1 MSEIDALF
9 ITPPSRLEVYQ
20 GLSNEYAAI
29 EPPVWSSLI
38 ANYLLKRNYIVEIL
52 DSEAEN
58 LTHDQTTE
66 KILTINP
73 KLAIFMIYGQQ
84 PSASTQCMSS
94 GRKTCLKL
102 NELSSKAIKT
112 IVVGTHSSAL
122 PKKTLDEEPYDFVCQ
137 GEGPLTIEKLIEF
150 KIIPIINENDV
161 VSTEELEGEKFGDND
176 TLSAFVSNI
185 IDANLLIIL
194 SSIEGL
200 FTTDPNRYPQSA
212 KLISEIKNV
221 GIRDID
227 SLGGPT
233 TNNRGTGGM
242 NTKLKAIELAS
253 VSGTDVII
261 ASGKNP
267 DNILKII
274 NGEKIGT
281 FFPAKLKIIE
291 RKKRWL
297 LNNMSRSKSLTVD
310 EGAKNAILQ
319 NNTSLLPP
327 GIISVSGSFK
337 AGEVVCILDKKKQLI
352 ACGITSYSNKEINKI
367 KGKQSTDIINNLGY
381 IHTEEIIHK
390 NNLVNL

>member
-1 MSEIDALF
+1 MKYKRIV
-9 ITPPSRLEVYQ
+9 IKIGT
-20 GLSNEYAAI
+20 
-29 EPPVWSSLI
+29 SLI
-38 ANYLLKRNYIVEIL
+38 
-52 DSEAEN
+52 
-58 LTHDQTTE
+58 TE
-66 KILTINP
+66 KDGNLNSKFISNLSKICE
-73 KLAIFMIYGQQ
+73 KLIKLNYEIVLI
-84 PSASTQCMSS
+84 SS
-94 GRKTCLKL
+94 GAVGAGIQLIDKKL
-102 NELSSKAIKT
+102 IDNINQKQTSVKQVLASLGQPYLMKHYQEIFNKSDIKT
-112 IVVGTHSSAL
+112 SQILLTRKEITEDKSTYINI
-122 PKKTLDEEPYDFVCQ
+122 KN
-137 GEGPLTIEKLIEF
+137 TIEKLIEF
-150 KIIPIINENDV
+150 NIIPIINENDV

-176 TLSAFVSNI
+176 TLSSFVSNM

-200 FTTDPNRYPQSA
+200 FTTDPNLYPQSA
-212 KLISEIKNV
+212 KLITEIKNV
-221 GIRDID
+221 GIQDID
-227 SLGGPT
+227 SLGGPSSD
-233 TNNRGTGGM
+233 NLGTGGM
-242 NTKLKAIELAS
+242 DAKLKAIEMAS

-267 DNILKII
+267 ENILKII

-310 EGAKNAILQ
+310 QGAKNAILN
-319 NNTSLLPP
+319 NNTSLLPA

-337 AGEVVCILDKKKQLI
+337 AGEVVSILDKAKQLI

-367 KGKQSTDIINNLGY
+367 KGKQSKEIINYLGY

>member
-1 MSEIDALF
+1 MKYKRIV
-9 ITPPSRLEVYQ
+9 IKIGT
-20 GLSNEYAAI
+20 
-29 EPPVWSSLI
+29 SLI
-38 ANYLLKRNYIVEIL
+38 
-52 DSEAEN
+52 
-58 LTHDQTTE
+58 TE
-66 KILTINP
+66 KDGNLNSKFISNLSKICE
-73 KLAIFMIYGQQ
+73 KLIKLNYEIVLI
-84 PSASTQCMSS
+84 SS
-94 GRKTCLKL
+94 GAVGAGMQLIDKKIIDNTNQKQTSVKQVLASLGQPYLMKHYQEIF
-102 NELSSKAIKT
+102 NKSDIKT
-112 IVVGTHSSAL
+112 SQILLTRKEITEDKSTYINI
-122 PKKTLDEEPYDFVCQ
+122 KN
-137 GEGPLTIEKLIEF
+137 TIEKLIEF
-150 KIIPIINENDV
+150 NIIPIINENDV

-176 TLSAFVSNI
+176 TLSSFVSNM

-200 FTTDPNRYPQSA
+200 FTTDPNLYPQSA
-212 KLISEIKNV
+212 KLITEIKNV
-221 GIRDID
+221 GIQDID
-227 SLGGPT
+227 SLGGPSS
-233 TNNRGTGGM
+233 NNLGTGGM
-242 NTKLKAIELAS
+242 DAKLKAIEMAS

-267 DNILKII
+267 ENILKII

-310 EGAKNAILQ
+310 QGAKNAILN
-319 NNTSLLPP
+319 NNTSLLPA

-337 AGEVVCILDKKKQLI
+337 AGEVVSILDKAKQLI

-367 KGKQSTDIINNLGY
+367 KGKQSKEIINYLGY

>member
-1 MSEIDALF
+1 MKYKRIV
-9 ITPPSRLEVYQ
+9 IKIGT
-20 GLSNEYAAI
+20 
-29 EPPVWSSLI
+29 SLI
-38 ANYLLKRNYIVEIL
+38 
-52 DSEAEN
+52 
-58 LTHDQTTE
+58 TE
-66 KILTINP
+66 KDGDLNYKFISDLSEVCK
-73 KLAIFMIYGQQ
+73 KLIELNYEIVLI
-84 PSASTQCMSS
+84 SS
-94 GRKTCLKL
+94 GAVGAGMQLINKKL
-102 NELSSKAIKT
+102 IDNINQKQTSVKQVLASLGQPYLMKHYQEIFNKLDIKT
-112 IVVGTHSSAL
+112 SQILLTRKEITEDKSTYL
-122 PKKTLDEEPYDFVCQ
+122 NIKN
-137 GEGPLTIEKLIEF
+137 TIEKLIEF

-176 TLSAFVSNI
+176 TLSSFVSNI

-200 FTTDPNRYPQSA
+200 FTTDPNLYPQSA

-221 GIRDID
+221 GIQDID

-233 TNNRGTGGM
+233 TSNLGTGGM
-242 NTKLKAIELAS
+242 NAKLKAIELAS

-337 AGEVVCILDKKKQLI
+337 AGEVLCILDKEKQLI

-367 KGKQSTDIINNLGY
+367 KGKQSKDIINNLGY

>member
-1 MSEIDALF
+1 MKYKRIV
-9 ITPPSRLEVYQ
+9 IKIGT
-20 GLSNEYAAI
+20 
-29 EPPVWSSLI
+29 SLI
-38 ANYLLKRNYIVEIL
+38 
-52 DSEAEN
+52 
-58 LTHDQTTE
+58 TE
-66 KILTINP
+66 KDGDLNYKFISNLSKVCM
-73 KLAIFMIYGQQ
+73 KLIELNYEIVLI
-84 PSASTQCMSS
+84 SS
-94 GRKTCLKL
+94 GAVGAGMQLINKKL
-102 NELSSKAIKT
+102 IDNINQKQTSVKQVLASLGQPYLMKHYQEIFDKLDIKT
-112 IVVGTHSSAL
+112 SQILLTRKEITEDKSTYL
-122 PKKTLDEEPYDFVCQ
+122 NIKN
-137 GEGPLTIEKLIEF
+137 TIEKLIEF

-194 SSIEGL
+194 STIEGL
-200 FTTDPNRYPQSA
+200 FTTDPNLYPQSA

-233 TNNRGTGGM
+233 TNNLGTGGM

-337 AGEVVCILDKKKQLI
+337 AGEVICILDKKKQLI

>member
-1 MSEIDALF
+1 MKYKRIV
-9 ITPPSRLEVYQ
+9 IKIGT
-20 GLSNEYAAI
+20 
-29 EPPVWSSLI
+29 SLI
-38 ANYLLKRNYIVEIL
+38 
-52 DSEAEN
+52 
-58 LTHDQTTE
+58 TE
-66 KILTINP
+66 KDGDLNYKFISNLSEVCK
-73 KLAIFMIYGQQ
+73 KLIELNYEIVLI
-84 PSASTQCMSS
+84 SS
-94 GRKTCLKL
+94 GAVGAGMQLINKKL
-102 NELSSKAIKT
+102 IDNINQKQTSVKQVLASLGQPYLMKHYQEIFDKLDIKT
-112 IVVGTHSSAL
+112 SQILLTRKEITEDKSTYL
-122 PKKTLDEEPYDFVCQ
+122 NIKN
-137 GEGPLTIEKLIEF
+137 TIEKLIEF

-200 FTTDPNRYPQSA
+200 FTTDPNLYPQSA
-212 KLISEIKNV
+212 KLISEVKNV

-233 TNNRGTGGM
+233 TNNLGTGGM

-337 AGEVVCILDKKKQLI
+337 AGEVVCILDKEKQLI

>member
-1 MSEIDALF
+1 MKHYQEIF
-9 ITPPSRLEVYQ
+9 
-20 GLSNEYAAI
+20 N
-29 EPPVWSSLI
+29 
-38 ANYLLKRNYIVEIL
+38 KL
-52 DSEAEN
+52 D
-58 LTHDQTTE
+58 
-66 KILTINP
+66 
-73 KLAIFMIYGQQ
+73 
-84 PSASTQCMSS
+84 
-94 GRKTCLKL
+94 
-102 NELSSKAIKT
+102 IKT
-112 IVVGTHSSAL
+112 SQILLTRKEITEDKSTYINI
-122 PKKTLDEEPYDFVCQ
+122 KN
-137 GEGPLTIEKLIEF
+137 TIEKLIEF
-150 KIIPIINENDV
+150 NIIPIINENDV

-176 TLSAFVSNI
+176 TLSSFVSNM

-200 FTTDPNRYPQSA
+200 FTTDPNLYPQSA
-212 KLISEIKNV
+212 KLITEIKNV
-221 GIRDID
+221 GIQDID
-227 SLGGPT
+227 SLGGPSS
-233 TNNRGTGGM
+233 NNLGTGGM
-242 NTKLKAIELAS
+242 DAKLKAIEMAS

-267 DNILKII
+267 ENILKII

-310 EGAKNAILQ
+310 QGAKNAILN
-319 NNTSLLPP
+319 NNTSLLPA

-337 AGEVVCILDKKKQLI
+337 AGEVVSILDKAKQLI

-367 KGKQSTDIINNLGY
+367 KGKQSKEIINYLGY

>member
-1 MSEIDALF
+1 MKHYQEIFD
-9 ITPPSRLEVYQ
+9 
-20 GLSNEYAAI
+20 
-29 EPPVWSSLI
+29 
-38 ANYLLKRNYIVEIL
+38 KL
-52 DSEAEN
+52 D
-58 LTHDQTTE
+58 
-66 KILTINP
+66 
-73 KLAIFMIYGQQ
+73 
-84 PSASTQCMSS
+84 
-94 GRKTCLKL
+94 
-102 NELSSKAIKT
+102 IKT
-112 IVVGTHSSAL
+112 SQILLTRKEITEDKSTYL
-122 PKKTLDEEPYDFVCQ
+122 NIKN
-137 GEGPLTIEKLIEF
+137 TIEKLIEF

-200 FTTDPNRYPQSA
+200 FTTDPNLYPQSA

-337 AGEVVCILDKKKQLI
+337 AGEVICILDKKKQLI

>member
-1 MSEIDALF
+1 MKYKRIV
-9 ITPPSRLEVYQ
+9 IKIGT
-20 GLSNEYAAI
+20 
-29 EPPVWSSLI
+29 SLI
-38 ANYLLKRNYIVEIL
+38 
-52 DSEAEN
+52 
-58 LTHDQTTE
+58 TE
-66 KILTINP
+66 KDGDLNYKFISNLSEVCK
-73 KLAIFMIYGQQ
+73 KLIELNYEIVLI
-84 PSASTQCMSS
+84 SS
-94 GRKTCLKL
+94 GAVGAGMQLINKKL
-102 NELSSKAIKT
+102 IDNINQKQTSVKQVLASLGQPYLMKHYQEIFDKLDIKT
-112 IVVGTHSSAL
+112 SQILLTRKEITEDKSTYL
-122 PKKTLDEEPYDFVCQ
+122 NIKN
-137 GEGPLTIEKLIEF
+137 TIEKLIEF

-176 TLSAFVSNI
+176 TLSSFVSNM

-200 FTTDPNRYPQSA
+200 FTTDPNLYPQSA

-221 GIRDID
+221 GIQDID

-233 TNNRGTGGM
+233 TNNLGTGGM
-242 NTKLKAIELAS
+242 NAKLKAIELAS

-267 DNILKII
+267 GNILKII

-319 NNTSLLPP
+319 KNTSLLPP

-337 AGEVVCILDKKKQLI
+337 AGEVVCILDKEKQLI

-367 KGKQSTDIINNLGY
+367 KGKQSKDIINNLGY

>member
-1 MSEIDALF
+1 MKYKRIV
-9 ITPPSRLEVYQ
+9 IKIGT
-20 GLSNEYAAI
+20 
-29 EPPVWSSLI
+29 SLI
-38 ANYLLKRNYIVEIL
+38 
-52 DSEAEN
+52 
-58 LTHDQTTE
+58 TE
-66 KILTINP
+66 KDGDLNYKFIS
-73 KLAIFMIYGQQ
+73 KLSEVCKKLIELNYEIVLI
-84 PSASTQCMSS
+84 SS
-94 GRKTCLKL
+94 GAVGAGMQLINKKLIDNINQKQTSVKQVLASLGQPYLMKHYQEIFDKL
-102 NELSSKAIKT
+102 NIKT
-112 IVVGTHSSAL
+112 SQILLTRKEITEDKSTYL
-122 PKKTLDEEPYDFVCQ
+122 NIKN
-137 GEGPLTIEKLIEF
+137 TIEKLIEF

-176 TLSAFVSNI
+176 TLSSFVSNM

-200 FTTDPNRYPQSA
+200 FTTDPNLYPQSA

-221 GIRDID
+221 GIQDID

-233 TNNRGTGGM
+233 TNNLGTGGM
-242 NTKLKAIELAS
+242 DAKLKAIELAS

-319 NNTSLLPP
+319 KNTSLLPP

-337 AGEVVCILDKKKQLI
+337 AGEVVCILDKEKQLI

-367 KGKQSTDIINNLGY
+367 KGKQSKDIINKLGY

>member
-1 MSEIDALF
+1 MKYKRIV
-9 ITPPSRLEVYQ
+9 IKIGT
-20 GLSNEYAAI
+20 
-29 EPPVWSSLI
+29 SLI
-38 ANYLLKRNYIVEIL
+38 
-52 DSEAEN
+52 
-58 LTHDQTTE
+58 TE
-66 KILTINP
+66 KDGDLNYKFISNLSEVCK
-73 KLAIFMIYGQQ
+73 KLIELNYEIVLI
-84 PSASTQCMSS
+84 SS
-94 GRKTCLKL
+94 GAVGAGMQLINKKL
-102 NELSSKAIKT
+102 IDNINQKQTSVKQVLASLGQPYLMKHYQEIFDKLDIKT
-112 IVVGTHSSAL
+112 SQILLTRKEITEDKSTYL
-122 PKKTLDEEPYDFVCQ
+122 NIKN
-137 GEGPLTIEKLIEF
+137 TIEKLIEF

-200 FTTDPNRYPQSA
+200 FTTDPNLYPQSA

-233 TNNRGTGGM
+233 TNNLGTGGM

-319 NNTSLLPP
+319 NNTSLLPS

>member
-1 MSEIDALF
+1 MKYKRIV
-9 ITPPSRLEVYQ
+9 IKIGT
-20 GLSNEYAAI
+20 
-29 EPPVWSSLI
+29 SLI
-38 ANYLLKRNYIVEIL
+38 
-52 DSEAEN
+52 
-58 LTHDQTTE
+58 TE
-66 KILTINP
+66 KDGDLNYKFIS
-73 KLAIFMIYGQQ
+73 KLSEVCKKLIELNYEIVLI
-84 PSASTQCMSS
+84 SS
-94 GRKTCLKL
+94 GAVGAGMQLINKKL
-102 NELSSKAIKT
+102 IDNINQKQTSVKQVLASLGQPYLMKHYQEIFNKLDIKT
-112 IVVGTHSSAL
+112 SQILLTRKEITEDKSTYL
-122 PKKTLDEEPYDFVCQ
+122 NINN
-137 GEGPLTIEKLIEF
+137 TIEKLIEF

-176 TLSAFVSNI
+176 TLSSFVSNM

-200 FTTDPNRYPQSA
+200 FTTDPNLYPQSA

-221 GIRDID
+221 GIQDID

-233 TNNRGTGGM
+233 TNNLGTGGM
-242 NTKLKAIELAS
+242 NAKLKAIELAS

-319 NNTSLLPP
+319 KNTSLLPP

-337 AGEVVCILDKKKQLI
+337 AGEVVCILDKEKQLI

-367 KGKQSTDIINNLGY
+367 KGKQSKDIINKLGY

>member
-1 MSEIDALF
+1 MKYKRIV
-9 ITPPSRLEVYQ
+9 IKIGT
-20 GLSNEYAAI
+20 
-29 EPPVWSSLI
+29 SLI
-38 ANYLLKRNYIVEIL
+38 
-52 DSEAEN
+52 
-58 LTHDQTTE
+58 TE
-66 KILTINP
+66 KDGNLNSKFISNLSKICE
-73 KLAIFMIYGQQ
+73 KLIKLNYEIVLV
-84 PSASTQCMSS
+84 SS
-94 GRKTCLKL
+94 GAVGAGMQLIDKKIIDNTNQKQTSVKQVLASLGQPYLMKHYQEIF
-102 NELSSKAIKT
+102 NKSDIKT
-112 IVVGTHSSAL
+112 SQILLTRKEITEDKSTYINI
-122 PKKTLDEEPYDFVCQ
+122 KN
-137 GEGPLTIEKLIEF
+137 TIEKLIEF
-150 KIIPIINENDV
+150 NIKPIINENDV

-176 TLSAFVSNI
+176 PLSSFVSNM

-200 FTTDPNRYPQSA
+200 FTTDPNLYPQSA
-212 KLISEIKNV
+212 KLITEIKNV
-221 GIRDID
+221 GIQDID
-227 SLGGPT
+227 SLGGPSS
-233 TNNRGTGGM
+233 NNLGTGGM
-242 NTKLKAIELAS
+242 DAKLKAIEMAS

-267 DNILKII
+267 ENILKII

-310 EGAKNAILQ
+310 QGAKNAILN
-319 NNTSLLPP
+319 NNTSLLPA

-337 AGEVVCILDKKKQLI
+337 AGEVVSILDKAKQLI

-367 KGKQSTDIINNLGY
+367 KGKQSKEIINYLGY

>member
-1 MSEIDALF
+1 MKYKRIV
-9 ITPPSRLEVYQ
+9 IKIGT
-20 GLSNEYAAI
+20 
-29 EPPVWSSLI
+29 SLI
-38 ANYLLKRNYIVEIL
+38 
-52 DSEAEN
+52 
-58 LTHDQTTE
+58 TE
-66 KILTINP
+66 KDGDLNYKFIS
-73 KLAIFMIYGQQ
+73 KLSEVCKKLIELNYEIVLI
-84 PSASTQCMSS
+84 SS
-94 GRKTCLKL
+94 GAVGAGMQLINKKLIDNINQKQTSVKQVLASLGQPYLMKHYQEIFEKL
-102 NELSSKAIKT
+102 NIKT
-112 IVVGTHSSAL
+112 SQILLTRKEITEDKSTYL
-122 PKKTLDEEPYDFVCQ
+122 NIKN
-137 GEGPLTIEKLIEF
+137 TIEKLIEF

-176 TLSAFVSNI
+176 TLSSFVSNM

-200 FTTDPNRYPQSA
+200 FTTDPNLYPQSA

-221 GIRDID
+221 GIQDID

-233 TNNRGTGGM
+233 VNNLGTGGM
-242 NTKLKAIELAS
+242 NAKLKAIELAS

-319 NNTSLLPP
+319 KNTSLLPP

-337 AGEVVCILDKKKQLI
+337 AGEVVCILDKAKQLI

-367 KGKQSTDIINNLGY
+367 KGKQSKDIINKLGY

>member
-1 MSEIDALF
+1 MKHYQEIFD
-9 ITPPSRLEVYQ
+9 
-20 GLSNEYAAI
+20 
-29 EPPVWSSLI
+29 
-38 ANYLLKRNYIVEIL
+38 KL
-52 DSEAEN
+52 D
-58 LTHDQTTE
+58 
-66 KILTINP
+66 
-73 KLAIFMIYGQQ
+73 
-84 PSASTQCMSS
+84 
-94 GRKTCLKL
+94 
-102 NELSSKAIKT
+102 IKT
-112 IVVGTHSSAL
+112 SQILLTRKEITEDKSTYL
-122 PKKTLDEEPYDFVCQ
+122 NIKN
-137 GEGPLTIEKLIEF
+137 TIEKLIEF

-200 FTTDPNRYPQSA
+200 FTTDPNLYPQSA

-233 TNNRGTGGM
+233 TNNLGTGGM

>member
-1 MSEIDALF
+1 MKYKRIV
-9 ITPPSRLEVYQ
+9 IKIGT
-20 GLSNEYAAI
+20 
-29 EPPVWSSLI
+29 SLI
-38 ANYLLKRNYIVEIL
+38 
-52 DSEAEN
+52 
-58 LTHDQTTE
+58 TE
-66 KILTINP
+66 KDGDLNYKFISNLSEVCK
-73 KLAIFMIYGQQ
+73 KLIELNYEIVLI
-84 PSASTQCMSS
+84 SS
-94 GRKTCLKL
+94 GAVGAGMQLINKKL
-102 NELSSKAIKT
+102 IDNINQKQTSVKQVLASLGQPYLMKHYQEIFDKLDIKT
-112 IVVGTHSSAL
+112 SQILLTRKEITEDKSTYL
-122 PKKTLDEEPYDFVCQ
+122 NIKN
-137 GEGPLTIEKLIEF
+137 TIEKLIEF

-176 TLSAFVSNI
+176 TLSSFVSNM

-200 FTTDPNRYPQSA
+200 FTTDPNLYPQSA

-221 GIRDID
+221 GIQDID

-233 TNNRGTGGM
+233 ASNLGTGGM
-242 NTKLKAIELAS
+242 NAKLKAIELAS

-319 NNTSLLPP
+319 KNTSLLPP

-337 AGEVVCILDKKKQLI
+337 AGEIVCILDKEKQLI

-367 KGKQSTDIINNLGY
+367 KGKQSKDIINKLGY

>member
-1 MSEIDALF
+1 MKYKRIV
-9 ITPPSRLEVYQ
+9 IKIGT
-20 GLSNEYAAI
+20 
-29 EPPVWSSLI
+29 SLI
-38 ANYLLKRNYIVEIL
+38 
-52 DSEAEN
+52 
-58 LTHDQTTE
+58 TE
-66 KILTINP
+66 KDGDLNYKFISNLSEVCK
-73 KLAIFMIYGQQ
+73 KLIELNYEIVLI
-84 PSASTQCMSS
+84 SS
-94 GRKTCLKL
+94 GAVGAGMQLINKKL
-102 NELSSKAIKT
+102 IDNINQKQTSVKQVLASLGQPYLMKHYQEIFDKLDIKT
-112 IVVGTHSSAL
+112 SQILLTRKEITEDKSTYL
-122 PKKTLDEEPYDFVCQ
+122 NIKN
-137 GEGPLTIEKLIEF
+137 TIEKLIEF

-176 TLSAFVSNI
+176 TLSSFVSNM

-200 FTTDPNRYPQSA
+200 FTTDPNLYPQSA

-221 GIRDID
+221 GIQDID
-227 SLGGPT
+227 SLGGPA
-233 TNNRGTGGM
+233 TNNLGTGGM
-242 NTKLKAIELAS
+242 NAKLKAIELAS

-297 LNNMSRSKSLTVD
+297 LNNMSRSKSVTID

-327 GIISVSGSFK
+327 GVISVSGSFK
-337 AGEVVCILDKKKQLI
+337 AGEVLCILDKEKQLI
-352 ACGITSYSNKEINKI
+352 ACGISSYSNKEINKI
-367 KGKQSTDIINNLGY
+367 KGKQSKDIINNLGY

>member
-1 MSEIDALF
+1 MKYKRIV
-9 ITPPSRLEVYQ
+9 IKIGT
-20 GLSNEYAAI
+20 
-29 EPPVWSSLI
+29 SLI
-38 ANYLLKRNYIVEIL
+38 
-52 DSEAEN
+52 
-58 LTHDQTTE
+58 TE
-66 KILTINP
+66 KDGDLNYKFISNLSEVCK
-73 KLAIFMIYGQQ
+73 KLIELNYEIVLI
-84 PSASTQCMSS
+84 SS
-94 GRKTCLKL
+94 GAVGAGMQLINKKL
-102 NELSSKAIKT
+102 IDNINQKQTSVKQVLASLGQPYLMKHYQEIFDKLDIKT
-112 IVVGTHSSAL
+112 SQILLTRKEITEDKSTYL
-122 PKKTLDEEPYDFVCQ
+122 NIKN
-137 GEGPLTIEKLIEF
+137 TIEKLIEF

-200 FTTDPNRYPQSA
+200 FTTDPNLYPQSA

-233 TNNRGTGGM
+233 TNNLGTGGM

>member
-1 MSEIDALF
+1 MKYKRIV
-9 ITPPSRLEVYQ
+9 IKIGT
-20 GLSNEYAAI
+20 
-29 EPPVWSSLI
+29 SLI
-38 ANYLLKRNYIVEIL
+38 TKKDGDLNYKFISNLSEVCKKLIDLNYDIVLI
-52 DSEAEN
+52 
-58 LTHDQTTE
+58 
-66 KILTINP
+66 
-73 KLAIFMIYGQQ
+73 
-84 PSASTQCMSS
+84 SS
-94 GRKTCLKL
+94 GAVGAGMQLIDKKL
-102 NELSSKAIKT
+102 IDNINQKQTSIKQVLASLGQPYLMKHYQEIFERLNIKT
-112 IVVGTHSSAL
+112 SQILLTRKEITEDKSTYL
-122 PKKTLDEEPYDFVCQ
+122 NIKN
-137 GEGPLTIEKLIEF
+137 TIEKLIEF

-176 TLSAFVSNI
+176 TLSSFVSNM

-200 FTTDPNRYPQSA
+200 FTTDPNLYPQSA

-221 GIRDID
+221 GIQDID

-233 TNNRGTGGM
+233 TNNLGTGGM
-242 NTKLKAIELAS
+242 NAKLKAIELAS

-261 ASGKNP
+261 ANGKNP

-297 LNNMSRSKSLTVD
+297 LNNMSRSKSLTID

-327 GIISVSGSFK
+327 GIISVSGAFK
-337 AGEVVCILDKKKQLI
+337 SGEVVCILDKDKQLI
-352 ACGITSYSNKEINKI
+352 ACGITSYSNEEINKI
-367 KGKQSTDIINNLGY
+367 KGKQSKDIINNLGY

>member
-1 MSEIDALF
+1 MKYKRIV
-9 ITPPSRLEVYQ
+9 IKIGT
-20 GLSNEYAAI
+20 
-29 EPPVWSSLI
+29 SLI
-38 ANYLLKRNYIVEIL
+38 
-52 DSEAEN
+52 
-58 LTHDQTTE
+58 TE
-66 KILTINP
+66 KDGDLNYKFISNLSEVCK
-73 KLAIFMIYGQQ
+73 KLIELNYEIVLI
-84 PSASTQCMSS
+84 SS
-94 GRKTCLKL
+94 GAVGAGMQLINKKL
-102 NELSSKAIKT
+102 IDNINQKQTSVKQVLASIGQPYLMKHYQEIFDKLDIKT
-112 IVVGTHSSAL
+112 SQILLTRKEITEDKSTYL
-122 PKKTLDEEPYDFVCQ
+122 NIKN
-137 GEGPLTIEKLIEF
+137 TIEKLIEF

-176 TLSAFVSNI
+176 TLSSFVSNM

-200 FTTDPNRYPQSA
+200 FTTDPNLYPQSA

-221 GIRDID
+221 GIQDID

-233 TNNRGTGGM
+233 TNNLGTGGM
-242 NTKLKAIELAS
+242 NAKLKAIELAS

-274 NGEKIGT
+274 SGEKIGT

-319 NNTSLLPP
+319 KNTSLLPP

-337 AGEVVCILDKKKQLI
+337 AGEIVCILDKEKQLI

-367 KGKQSTDIINNLGY
+367 KGKQSKDIINKLGY

>member
-1 MSEIDALF
+1 MKYKRIV
-9 ITPPSRLEVYQ
+9 IKIGT
-20 GLSNEYAAI
+20 
-29 EPPVWSSLI
+29 SLI
-38 ANYLLKRNYIVEIL
+38 
-52 DSEAEN
+52 
-58 LTHDQTTE
+58 TE
-66 KILTINP
+66 KDGNINSKFISNLSKVCEELI
-73 KLAIFMIYGQQ
+73 KLDYEVVLI
-84 PSASTQCMSS
+84 SS
-94 GRKTCLKL
+94 GAVGAGMQLIDKEIIDNTNQKQTSVKQVLASLGQPYLMKHYQEIFNKL
-102 NELSSKAIKT
+102 NIKT
-112 IVVGTHSSAL
+112 SQILLTRKEITEDKSTYL
-122 PKKTLDEEPYDFVCQ
+122 NIKN
-137 GEGPLTIEKLIEF
+137 TIEKLIEF
-150 KIIPIINENDV
+150 NIIPIINENDV

-176 TLSAFVSNI
+176 TLSSFVSNM

-200 FTTDPNRYPQSA
+200 FTTDPNLYPQTA
-212 KLISEIKNV
+212 KLIKEIKNV
-221 GIRDID
+221 GIQDID
-227 SLGGPT
+227 SLGGPS
-233 TNNRGTGGM
+233 TNNLGTGGM
-242 NTKLKAIELAS
+242 DAKLKAIEMAS

-267 DNILKII
+267 ENILKIS

-310 EGAKNAILQ
+310 QGAKNAIL
-319 NNTSLLPP
+319 NKNTSLLPA

-337 AGEVVCILDKKKQLI
+337 AGEVVSILDKAKQLI

-367 KGKQSTDIINNLGY
+367 KGKQSKEIINYLGY

>member
-1 MSEIDALF
+1 MKYKRIV
-9 ITPPSRLEVYQ
+9 IKIGT
-20 GLSNEYAAI
+20 
-29 EPPVWSSLI
+29 SLI
-38 ANYLLKRNYIVEIL
+38 
-52 DSEAEN
+52 
-58 LTHDQTTE
+58 TE
-66 KILTINP
+66 KDGNINSKFISNLSKVCEELI
-73 KLAIFMIYGQQ
+73 KLDYEVVLI
-84 PSASTQCMSS
+84 SS
-94 GRKTCLKL
+94 GAVGAGMQLIDKEIIDNTNQKQTSVKQVLASLGQPYLMKHYQEIFNKL
-102 NELSSKAIKT
+102 NIKT
-112 IVVGTHSSAL
+112 SQILLTRKEITEDKSTYL
-122 PKKTLDEEPYDFVCQ
+122 NIKN
-137 GEGPLTIEKLIEF
+137 TIEKLIEF
-150 KIIPIINENDV
+150 NIIPIINENDV

-176 TLSAFVSNI
+176 TLSSFVSNM

-200 FTTDPNRYPQSA
+200 FTTDPNLYPQTA
-212 KLISEIKNV
+212 KLIKEIKNV
-221 GIRDID
+221 GIQDID
-227 SLGGPT
+227 SLGGPS
-233 TNNRGTGGM
+233 TNNLGTGGM
-242 NTKLKAIELAS
+242 DAKLKAIEMAS

-267 DNILKII
+267 ENILKIL

-310 EGAKNAILQ
+310 QGAKNAIL
-319 NNTSLLPP
+319 NKNTSLLPA

-337 AGEVVCILDKKKQLI
+337 AGEVVSILDKAKQLI

-367 KGKQSTDIINNLGY
+367 KGKQSKEIINYLGY

>member
-1 MSEIDALF
+1 MKYKRIV
-9 ITPPSRLEVYQ
+9 IKIGT
-20 GLSNEYAAI
+20 
-29 EPPVWSSLI
+29 SLI
-38 ANYLLKRNYIVEIL
+38 
-52 DSEAEN
+52 
-58 LTHDQTTE
+58 TE
-66 KILTINP
+66 KDGDLNYKFISNLSEVCK
-73 KLAIFMIYGQQ
+73 KLIELNYEIVLI
-84 PSASTQCMSS
+84 SS
-94 GRKTCLKL
+94 GAVGAGMQLINKKL
-102 NELSSKAIKT
+102 IDNINQKQTSVKQVLASLGQPYLMKHYQEIFDKLDIKT
-112 IVVGTHSSAL
+112 SQILLTRKEITEDKSTYL
-122 PKKTLDEEPYDFVCQ
+122 NIKN
-137 GEGPLTIEKLIEF
+137 TIEKLIEF

-200 FTTDPNRYPQSA
+200 FTTDPNLYPQSA

-233 TNNRGTGGM
+233 TNNLGTGGM

-319 NNTSLLPP
+319 NNTSLLPS

-337 AGEVVCILDKKKQLI
+337 AGEVVCILDKEKQLS

>member
-1 MSEIDALF
+1 MKYKRIV
-9 ITPPSRLEVYQ
+9 IKIGT
-20 GLSNEYAAI
+20 
-29 EPPVWSSLI
+29 SLI
-38 ANYLLKRNYIVEIL
+38 
-52 DSEAEN
+52 
-58 LTHDQTTE
+58 TE
-66 KILTINP
+66 KDGDLNYKFISNLSEVCK
-73 KLAIFMIYGQQ
+73 KLIELNYEIVLI
-84 PSASTQCMSS
+84 SS
-94 GRKTCLKL
+94 GAVGAGMQLINKKL
-102 NELSSKAIKT
+102 IDNINQKQTSVKQVLASLGQPYLMKHYQEIFDKLDIKT
-112 IVVGTHSSAL
+112 SQILLTRKEITEDKSTYL
-122 PKKTLDEEPYDFVCQ
+122 NIKN
-137 GEGPLTIEKLIEF
+137 TIEKLIEF

-176 TLSAFVSNI
+176 TLSSFVSNM

-200 FTTDPNRYPQSA
+200 FTTDPNLYPQSA

-221 GIRDID
+221 GIQDID

-233 TNNRGTGGM
+233 TNNLGTGGM
-242 NTKLKAIELAS
+242 NAKLKAIELAS

-319 NNTSLLPP
+319 KNTSLLPP

-337 AGEVVCILDKKKQLI
+337 AGEIVCILDKEKQLI

-367 KGKQSTDIINNLGY
+367 KGKQSKDIINKLGY

>member
-1 MSEIDALF
+1 MKYKRIV
-9 ITPPSRLEVYQ
+9 IKIGT
-20 GLSNEYAAI
+20 
-29 EPPVWSSLI
+29 SLI
-38 ANYLLKRNYIVEIL
+38 
-52 DSEAEN
+52 
-58 LTHDQTTE
+58 TE
-66 KILTINP
+66 KDGDLNYKFISNLSEVCK
-73 KLAIFMIYGQQ
+73 KLIELNYEIVLI
-84 PSASTQCMSS
+84 SS
-94 GRKTCLKL
+94 GAVGAGMQLINKKL
-102 NELSSKAIKT
+102 IDNINQKQTSVKQVLASLGQPYLMKHYQEIFDKLDIKT
-112 IVVGTHSSAL
+112 SQILLTRKEITEDKSTYL
-122 PKKTLDEEPYDFVCQ
+122 NIKN
-137 GEGPLTIEKLIEF
+137 TIEKLIEF

-176 TLSAFVSNI
+176 TLSSFVSNM

-200 FTTDPNRYPQSA
+200 FTTDPNLYPQSA

-221 GIRDID
+221 GIQDID

-233 TNNRGTGGM
+233 TNNLGTGGM
-242 NTKLKAIELAS
+242 NAKLKAIELAS

-310 EGAKNAILQ
+310 EGAKDAILQ
-319 NNTSLLPP
+319 KNTSLLPP

-337 AGEVVCILDKKKQLI
+337 AGEVVCILDKEKQLI

-367 KGKQSTDIINNLGY
+367 KGKQSKDIINKLGY

>member
-1 MSEIDALF
+1 MKYKRIV
-9 ITPPSRLEVYQ
+9 IKIGT
-20 GLSNEYAAI
+20 
-29 EPPVWSSLI
+29 SLI
-38 ANYLLKRNYIVEIL
+38 
-52 DSEAEN
+52 
-58 LTHDQTTE
+58 TE
-66 KILTINP
+66 KDGDLNYKFISDLSEVCK
-73 KLAIFMIYGQQ
+73 KLIELNYEIVLI
-84 PSASTQCMSS
+84 SS
-94 GRKTCLKL
+94 GAVGAGMQLIDKKL
-102 NELSSKAIKT
+102 IDNINQKQTSVKQVLASLGQPYLMKHYQEIFDKLDIKT
-112 IVVGTHSSAL
+112 SQILLTRKEITEDKSTYL
-122 PKKTLDEEPYDFVCQ
+122 NIKN
-137 GEGPLTIEKLIEF
+137 TIEKLIEF

-176 TLSAFVSNI
+176 TLSSFVSNI

-200 FTTDPNRYPQSA
+200 FTTDPNLYPQSA

-221 GIRDID
+221 GIQDID

-233 TNNRGTGGM
+233 TNNLGTGGM
-242 NTKLKAIELAS
+242 NAKLKAIELAS

-261 ASGKNP
+261 ANGKNP

-337 AGEVVCILDKKKQLI
+337 AGEVVCILDKEKQLI
-352 ACGITSYSNKEINKI
+352 ACGISSYSNKEINKI
-367 KGKQSTDIINNLGY
+367 KGKQSKDIINNLGY

>member
-1 MSEIDALF
+1 MKYKRIV
-9 ITPPSRLEVYQ
+9 IKIGT
-20 GLSNEYAAI
+20 
-29 EPPVWSSLI
+29 SLI
-38 ANYLLKRNYIVEIL
+38 
-52 DSEAEN
+52 
-58 LTHDQTTE
+58 TE
-66 KILTINP
+66 KDGDLNYKFISNLSEVCK
-73 KLAIFMIYGQQ
+73 KLIELNYEIVLI
-84 PSASTQCMSS
+84 SS
-94 GRKTCLKL
+94 GAVGAGMQLINKKL
-102 NELSSKAIKT
+102 IDNINQKQTSVKQVLASLGQPYLMKHYQEIFDKLDIKT
-112 IVVGTHSSAL
+112 SQILLTRKEITEDKSTYL
-122 PKKTLDEEPYDFVCQ
+122 NIKN
-137 GEGPLTIEKLIEF
+137 TIEKLIEF

-176 TLSAFVSNI
+176 TLSSFVSNI

-200 FTTDPNRYPQSA
+200 FTTDPNLYPQSA

-221 GIRDID
+221 GIQDID

-233 TNNRGTGGM
+233 TSNLGTGGM
-242 NTKLKAIELAS
+242 NAKLKAIELAS

-337 AGEVVCILDKKKQLI
+337 AGEVLCILDKEKQLI

-367 KGKQSTDIINNLGY
+367 KGKQSKDIINNLGY

>member
-1 MSEIDALF
+1 MKYKRIV
-9 ITPPSRLEVYQ
+9 IKIGT
-20 GLSNEYAAI
+20 
-29 EPPVWSSLI
+29 SLI
-38 ANYLLKRNYIVEIL
+38 TKKDGDLNYKFISNLSEVCKKLIELNYEIVLI
-52 DSEAEN
+52 
-58 LTHDQTTE
+58 
-66 KILTINP
+66 
-73 KLAIFMIYGQQ
+73 
-84 PSASTQCMSS
+84 SS
-94 GRKTCLKL
+94 GAVGAGMQLINKKL
-102 NELSSKAIKT
+102 IDNINQKQTSIKQVLASLGQPYLMKHYQEIFDKLDIKT
-112 IVVGTHSSAL
+112 SQILLTRKEITEDKSTYL
-122 PKKTLDEEPYDFVCQ
+122 NIKN
-137 GEGPLTIEKLIEF
+137 TIEKLIEF

-200 FTTDPNRYPQSA
+200 FTTDPNLYPQSA

-233 TNNRGTGGM
+233 TNNLGTGGM

-253 VSGTDVII
+253 VSGTNVII

>member
-1 MSEIDALF
+1 MKYKRIV
-9 ITPPSRLEVYQ
+9 IKIGT
-20 GLSNEYAAI
+20 
-29 EPPVWSSLI
+29 SLI
-38 ANYLLKRNYIVEIL
+38 
-52 DSEAEN
+52 
-58 LTHDQTTE
+58 TE
-66 KILTINP
+66 KDGDLNYKFISNLSEVCK
-73 KLAIFMIYGQQ
+73 KLIELNYEIVLI
-84 PSASTQCMSS
+84 SS
-94 GRKTCLKL
+94 GAVGAGMQLINKKL
-102 NELSSKAIKT
+102 IDNINQKQTSVKQVLASLGQPYLMKHYQEIFNKLDIKT
-112 IVVGTHSSAL
+112 SQILLTRKEITEDKSTYL
-122 PKKTLDEEPYDFVCQ
+122 NIKN
-137 GEGPLTIEKLIEF
+137 TIEKLIEF

-176 TLSAFVSNI
+176 TLSSFVSNI

-200 FTTDPNRYPQSA
+200 FTTDPNLYPQSA
-212 KLISEIKNV
+212 KLISEVKNV

-233 TNNRGTGGM
+233 TNNLGTGGM

-337 AGEVVCILDKKKQLI
+337 AGEVVCILDKEKQLI

>member
-1 MSEIDALF
+1 MKYKRIV
-9 ITPPSRLEVYQ
+9 IKIGT
-20 GLSNEYAAI
+20 
-29 EPPVWSSLI
+29 SLI
-38 ANYLLKRNYIVEIL
+38 
-52 DSEAEN
+52 
-58 LTHDQTTE
+58 TE
-66 KILTINP
+66 KDGDLNYKFIS
-73 KLAIFMIYGQQ
+73 KLSEVCKKLIELNYEIVLI
-84 PSASTQCMSS
+84 SS
-94 GRKTCLKL
+94 GAVGAGMQLINKKL
-102 NELSSKAIKT
+102 IDNINQKQTSVKQVLASLGQPYLMKHYQEIFDKLDIKT
-112 IVVGTHSSAL
+112 SQILLTRKEITEDKSTYL
-122 PKKTLDEEPYDFVCQ
+122 NIKN
-137 GEGPLTIEKLIEF
+137 TIEKLIEF

-176 TLSAFVSNI
+176 TLSSFVSNM

-200 FTTDPNRYPQSA
+200 FTTDPNLYPQSA

-221 GIRDID
+221 GIQDID

-233 TNNRGTGGM
+233 TNNLGTGGM
-242 NTKLKAIELAS
+242 NAKLKAIELAS

-319 NNTSLLPP
+319 KNTSLLPP

-337 AGEVVCILDKKKQLI
+337 AGEIVCILDKEKQLI

-367 KGKQSTDIINNLGY
+367 KGKQSKDIINKLGY

>member
-1 MSEIDALF
+1 MKHYQEIFD
-9 ITPPSRLEVYQ
+9 
-20 GLSNEYAAI
+20 
-29 EPPVWSSLI
+29 
-38 ANYLLKRNYIVEIL
+38 KL
-52 DSEAEN
+52 D
-58 LTHDQTTE
+58 
-66 KILTINP
+66 
-73 KLAIFMIYGQQ
+73 
-84 PSASTQCMSS
+84 
-94 GRKTCLKL
+94 
-102 NELSSKAIKT
+102 IKT
-112 IVVGTHSSAL
+112 SQILLTRKEITEDKSTYL
-122 PKKTLDEEPYDFVCQ
+122 NIKN
-137 GEGPLTIEKLIEF
+137 TIEKLIEF

-176 TLSAFVSNI
+176 TLSSFVSNM

-200 FTTDPNRYPQSA
+200 FTTDPNLYPQSA

-221 GIRDID
+221 GIQDID

-233 TNNRGTGGM
+233 ANNLGTGGM
-242 NTKLKAIELAS
+242 NAKLKAIELAS

-267 DNILKII
+267 ENILKII

-319 NNTSLLPP
+319 KNTSLLPP

-337 AGEVVCILDKKKQLI
+337 AGEVVCILDKEKQLI

-367 KGKQSTDIINNLGY
+367 KGKQSKDIINKLGY

>member
-1 MSEIDALF
+1 MKYKRIV
-9 ITPPSRLEVYQ
+9 IKIGT
-20 GLSNEYAAI
+20 
-29 EPPVWSSLI
+29 SLI
-38 ANYLLKRNYIVEIL
+38 
-52 DSEAEN
+52 
-58 LTHDQTTE
+58 TE
-66 KILTINP
+66 KNGDINSKFILNLSEVCE
-73 KLAIFMIYGQQ
+73 KLIKLNHEIVLI
-84 PSASTQCMSS
+84 SS
-94 GRKTCLKL
+94 GAVGAGIQLIDKKLIDNINQKQTSVKQVLASLGQPYLMKHYQEIFNQLNLKTSQILLTRKEITEDKSTYL
-102 NELSSKAIKT
+102 NIKN
-112 IVVGTHSSAL
+112 
-122 PKKTLDEEPYDFVCQ
+122 
-137 GEGPLTIEKLIEF
+137 TIEKLIEF

-176 TLSAFVSNI
+176 TLSSFVSNM

-200 FTTDPNRYPQSA
+200 FTTDPNLYPQSA
-212 KLISEIKNV
+212 ELISEIKNV
-221 GIRDID
+221 GIQDID
-227 SLGGPT
+227 SLGGPSI
-233 TNNRGTGGM
+233 NNLGTGGM
-242 NTKLKAIELAS
+242 DAKLKAIEMAS

-267 DNILKII
+267 KNILKII
-274 NGEKIGT
+274 NGEKVGT

-310 EGAKNAILQ
+310 QGAKNAILN
-319 NNTSLLPP
+319 NNTSLLPA

-337 AGEVVCILDKKKQLI
+337 AGEVVSILDKAKQLI

-367 KGKQSTDIINNLGY
+367 KGKQSKEIINYLGY

>member
-1 MSEIDALF
+1 MKYKRIV
-9 ITPPSRLEVYQ
+9 IKIGT
-20 GLSNEYAAI
+20 
-29 EPPVWSSLI
+29 SLI
-38 ANYLLKRNYIVEIL
+38 
-52 DSEAEN
+52 
-58 LTHDQTTE
+58 TE
-66 KILTINP
+66 KDGDLNYKFISNLSEVCK
-73 KLAIFMIYGQQ
+73 KLIELNYEIVLI
-84 PSASTQCMSS
+84 SS
-94 GRKTCLKL
+94 GAVGAGMQLINKKL
-102 NELSSKAIKT
+102 IDNINQKQTSVKQVLASLGQPYLMKHYQEIFDKLDIKT
-112 IVVGTHSSAL
+112 SQILLTRKEITEDKSTYL
-122 PKKTLDEEPYDFVCQ
+122 NIKN
-137 GEGPLTIEKLIEF
+137 TIEKLIEF

-176 TLSAFVSNI
+176 TLSSFVSNM

-200 FTTDPNRYPQSA
+200 FTTDPNLYPQSA

-221 GIRDID
+221 GIQDID

-233 TNNRGTGGM
+233 TNNLGTGGM
-242 NTKLKAIELAS
+242 NAKLKAIELAS

-319 NNTSLLPP
+319 KNTSLLPP

-337 AGEVVCILDKKKQLI
+337 AGEVVCILDTEKQLI

-367 KGKQSTDIINNLGY
+367 KGKQSKDIINKLGY

>member
-1 MSEIDALF
+1 MKYKRIV
-9 ITPPSRLEVYQ
+9 IKIGT
-20 GLSNEYAAI
+20 
-29 EPPVWSSLI
+29 SLI
-38 ANYLLKRNYIVEIL
+38 
-52 DSEAEN
+52 
-58 LTHDQTTE
+58 TE
-66 KILTINP
+66 KDGDLNYKFISNLSEVCK
-73 KLAIFMIYGQQ
+73 KLIELNYEIVLI
-84 PSASTQCMSS
+84 SS
-94 GRKTCLKL
+94 GAVGAGMQLINKKL
-102 NELSSKAIKT
+102 IDNINQKQTSVKQVLASLGQPYLMKHYQEIFDKLDIKT
-112 IVVGTHSSAL
+112 SQILLTRKEITEDKSTYL
-122 PKKTLDEEPYDFVCQ
+122 NIKN
-137 GEGPLTIEKLIEF
+137 TIEKLIEC
-150 KIIPIINENDV
+150 KIIPIIKENDV
-161 VSTEELEGEKFGDND
+161 VSTEVLEGEKFGDND
-176 TLSAFVSNI
+176 TLSSFVSNM

-200 FTTDPNRYPQSA
+200 FTTDPNLYPQSA

-221 GIRDID
+221 GIQDID

-233 TNNRGTGGM
+233 TNYLGTGGM
-242 NTKLKAIELAS
+242 NAKLKAIELAS

-310 EGAKNAILQ
+310 EGAKDAILQ

-337 AGEVVCILDKKKQLI
+337 AGEVVCILDTEKQLI

-367 KGKQSTDIINNLGY
+367 KGKQSKDIINKLGY